1 MARVM
6 IVDDSKVVRH
16 YLSQMVEL
24 ADHSAVQVESGEKA
38 LELLESRAR
47 NEPALLPD
55 LVFMDV
61 LMSPGMSGIETTSK
75 IKASPI
81 PAVAEIPV
89 VFLTGIGEQDIVS
102 KALDAGAID
111 YMVKPSSAE
120 SLPMFLSNLRKK
132 LDRLLTMSTRSLK
145 RGAGLIA
152 DLTNEYLPSLLQ
164 MLHLED
170 ASGYA
175 TLTNPKKK
183 QSASMHIR
191 YGNIEHLVLVD
202 TSKGIKTRMEGEE
215 AFRVLIKWTE
225 GVFSFGRADP
235 ERMPKGKPMN
245 LVTLLCSVD
254 NTDIGDVTTPEEGPP
269 PPTEKPEDQ
278 PKETLETYGQFK
290 ERMERE
296 LVALLTEEHADHFYY
311 VRINNGKASILLQGQ
326 RENAA
331 AVFPGVFAGK
341 RELIHFIKE
350 KAPDLDSGKF
360 KEIFFFLE
368 HGYIVIRKGS
378 RIDYV
383 VLIGNDQN
391 KANQGRLLAARV
403 ATFIRKSAIE
413 RRNKRA
419 MMQTKSSS

>member
-24 ADHSAVQVESGEKA
+24 ADHTAIQVESGEKA
-38 LELLESRAR
+38 LELLEVRAKS
-47 NEPALLPD
+47 EPALLPD
-55 LVFMDV
+55 LIFMDV

-75 IKASPI
+75 IKSSPV
-81 PAVAEIPV
+81 PAIAEIPV

-120 SLPMFLSNLRKK
+120 SLPIFLSNLRKK

-152 DLTNEYLPSLLQ
+152 DLSNEYLPSLLQ

-202 TSKGIKTRMEGEE
+202 TSKGIKTRIEGEE
-215 AFRVLIKWTE
+215 AFRMMVKWTE

-254 NTDIGDVTTPEEGPP
+254 STEIEGVTARVSREEPKVPVFESYTAFKTGL
-269 PPTEKPEDQ
+269 EKELTNLVN
-278 PKETLETYGQFK
+278 ETQ
-290 ERMERE
+290 
-296 LVALLTEEHADHFYY
+296 VDSIHY
-311 VRINNGKASILLQGQ
+311 VRLNKGKASILLKGFRSNPPQTPL
-326 RENAA
+326 R
-331 AVFPGVFAGK
+331 VFK
-341 RELIHFIKE
+341 DNHELVTFVKQ
-350 KAPDLDSGKF
+350 KAPDLNSGKF
-360 KEIFFFLE
+360 KEIFYFLDE
-368 HGYIVIRKGS
+368 GYIVIRKGT

-383 VLIGNDQN
+383 VLIGQDQDN
-391 KANQGRLLAARV
+391 AKQGRLSAARA
-403 ATFIRKSAIE
+403 ATMIRKAAIE
-413 RRNKRA
+413 RRNKRITHQ
-419 MMQTKSSS
+419 QTKLAAVHN

>member
-24 ADHSAVQVESGEKA
+24 ADHTAIQVESGEKA
-38 LELLESRAR
+38 LELLEVRAKS
-47 NEPALLPD
+47 EPTLLPD

-61 LMSPGMSGIETTSK
+61 LMSPGMNGIETTSK
-75 IKASPI
+75 LKASPI
-81 PAVAEIPV
+81 PAIAEVPV

-120 SLPMFLSNLRKK
+120 SLPIFLSNLRKK

-152 DLTNEYLPSLLQ
+152 DLSNEYLPSLLQ

-175 TLTNPKKK
+175 TLTNTRKK

-202 TSKGIKTRMEGEE
+202 TSKGIKARIEKEE
-215 AFRVLIKWTE
+215 AFWRLLKWTE

-235 ERMPKGKPMN
+235 ERMPKGKAMN
-245 LVTLLCSVD
+245 
-254 NTDIGDVTTPEEGPP
+254 
-269 PPTEKPEDQ
+269 
-278 PKETLETYGQFK
+278 
-290 ERMERE
+290 
-296 LVALLTEEHADHFYY
+296 LVALLCTVDDKSIADVTTGVSQSSQNQPAANAEKPAFEPYADFKQRLEQEITSLVDESRVDSIYY
-311 VRINNGKASILLQGQ
+311 VRINKGKSSILLQGHHST
-326 RENAA
+326 ASDSLKL
-331 AVFPGVFAGK
+331 FK
-341 RELIHFIKE
+341 DKKE
-350 KAPDLDSGKF
+350 FVAFVRQKAPDLENGKF

-368 HGYIVIRKGS
+368 EGYIVLRKGT

-383 VLIGNDQN
+383 VLIGRDQDSIG
-391 KANQGRLLAARV
+391 QGRLAAARA
-403 ATFIRKSAIE
+403 ATFIRKAAIE
-413 RRNKRA
+413 RRKQRVTH
-419 MMQTKSSS
+419 Q

>member
-24 ADHSAVQVESGEKA
+24 ADHTAIQVESGEKA
-38 LELLESRAR
+38 LELLETRAKT
-47 NEPALLPD
+47 EPTLLPD
-55 LVFMDV
+55 LIFMDV

-81 PAVAEIPV
+81 PSVAEVPV

-120 SLPMFLSNLRKK
+120 SLPIFLSNLRKK

-152 DLTNEYLPSLLQ
+152 DLSNEYLPSLLQ

-202 TSKGIKTRMEGEE
+202 TSKGMKNRSEGEE
-215 AFRVLIKWTE
+215 AFRTMVKWTE

-254 NTDIGDVTTPEEGPP
+254 NKEIAGVTGAAEASKPP
-269 PPTEKPEDQ
+269 APAF
-278 PKETLETYGQFK
+278 ETYAAFK
-290 ERMERE
+290 EKLEQE
-296 LVALLTEEHADHFYY
+296 LVTLIQETQVDSIYY
-311 VRINNGKASILLQGQ
+311 VRINKGKASILLQGQ
-326 RENAA
+326 LAPSSSLKI
-331 AVFPGVFAGK
+331 FTDK
-341 RELIHFIKE
+341 KDLISFVKQ

-368 HGYIVIRKGS
+368 TGYIVIRKGT

-383 VLIGNDQN
+383 VLIGHDQDN
-391 KANQGRLLAARV
+391 IRQGRLSAARA
-403 ATFIRKSAIE
+403 ATMIRKSAIE
-413 RRNKRA
+413 RRNKRVMYQQSNEA
-419 MMQTKSSS
+419 ASDSDDE

>member
-24 ADHSAVQVESGEKA
+24 ADHTAIQVESGEKA
-38 LELLESRAR
+38 LELLETRAKT
-47 NEPALLPD
+47 EPTLLPD
-55 LVFMDV
+55 LIFMDV

-81 PAVAEIPV
+81 PSVAEVPV

-120 SLPMFLSNLRKK
+120 SLPIFLSNLRKK

-152 DLTNEYLPSLLQ
+152 DLSNEYLPSLLQ

-202 TSKGIKTRMEGEE
+202 TSKGMKNRSEGEE
-215 AFRVLIKWTE
+215 AFRTMVKWTE

-254 NTDIGDVTTPEEGPP
+254 NKEIAGVTGAEEASKPP
-269 PPTEKPEDQ
+269 APVFESYAAFKG
-278 PKETLETYGQFK
+278 KLEQ
-290 ERMERE
+290 E
-296 LVALLTEEHADHFYY
+296 LVTLIQETQVDSIYY
-311 VRINNGKASILLQGQ
+311 VRINKGKASILLQGQ
-326 RENAA
+326 LAPSSSLKI
-331 AVFPGVFAGK
+331 FTDK
-341 RELIHFIKE
+341 KDLISFVKQ

-368 HGYIVIRKGS
+368 TGYIVIRKGT

-383 VLIGNDQN
+383 VLIGHDQDN
-391 KANQGRLLAARV
+391 IRQGRLSAARA
-403 ATFIRKSAIE
+403 ATMIRKSAIE
-413 RRNKRA
+413 RRNKRVMYQQSNEA
-419 MMQTKSSS
+419 ASDSDDE